1 MSATSPIP
9 GRRRYAWS
17 RGALILLSG
26 SLSLAVSVTLL
37 TGSQTAVAADRG
49 ARPSAA
55 PDEAVATEAAD
66 IPSARVAARLSG
78 KRVEALSERSETST
92 TWVNKDGSLT
102 TELTAGPVRF
112 RDKET
117 RDWRNVDLA
126 LAAGP
131 DGSVEPKA
139 HPRGLRLAGRTGTP
153 AASLKASRAATG
165 TDLVTLGE
173 GDQQITLQWKG
184 GLPAPKLRGTRAE
197 YVDAVP
203 GADVVVEATRTGFE
217 QFVEIKQRPA
227 DGYTYTLPLKAKG
240 LRAEQQKDGSVLFT
254 DAKRTKRAVM
264 PAPVMWDATVDE
276 VSGEHTRRV
285 PVAMKAVTRGSLV
298 DLVITPDAKFLADPA
313 TRYPVTVDPST
324 SSLGNV
330 FDTYVQQGETV
341 DWSADTELD
350 FGNPGTTNANG
361 TPRTAQSFISWNTAP
376 ISDALVS
383 NAELSLWN
391 FHSGNPDCKAYP
403 WEVWS
408 SPAATTA
415 SRWTNRP
422 VMTAKRATSTETR
435 GNAGCTAAPDG
446 WINADVTTLAQEWAS
461 AKTARGHMGLR
472 ATSETVVQQW
482 KRVNSANAAANP
494 PKLVVTYNYRP
505 RTGTKQEAGPPYF
518 SYSGAYTVNTVTPTL
533 RDTFVDPNGDKVNG
547 TFQIFDGTSDTQVGQ
562 VLVSPYVPS
571 GQTASVKVPAGVLT
585 HGKTYTFR
593 SSPYDG
599 THYNLDW
606 SARRTFTVDTSPP
619 SAPTQIVSTDY
630 PSGSWV
636 KGAGRPGVFTV
647 TPPAADHQWLEW
659 SLDDVTWTKVTTGG
673 STAARAIS
681 VTPPRDGTH
690 TLSVRSVD
698 KADNKSEAV
707 TYTFNAGPGGF
718 LQPSDSERTARRL
731 PLVAEADG
739 AKYNAVA
746 FSWRRSE
753 ADPWTAIPVAHVTAG
768 GVPLTAWP
776 VPLTNGR
783 NAPLVWTAAT
793 TVDPDG
799 TVQIKADFTGAS
811 AASGSSDPL
820 TVVVDRDADEAA
832 ADSVGPGS
840 VNLLTGDYT
849 LSASDVSYYGLS
861 VTRTASSRTPQAGA
875 EQQGQAAIFGPQWV
889 SGTTAELTESDYA
902 HIRRISDT
910 AVAVI
915 KADDTE
921 IHFTANA
928 GRTGWIPEP
937 GSQDLTLTGS
947 ISGSFTLSDTDA
959 VVTEF
964 AKPDPAVVTW
974 QVVSSRIEGLDVS
987 TTAISTETVLS
998 GGKTLARPKRVVAPT
1013 SANTNAVCLATPTT
1027 KGCRVLEFV
1036 YATATTATATAFGD
1050 YRGQVKE
1057 VQLYASGKSAT
1068 SSTAR
1073 AVATYQYDD
1082 AGRLRQEWNPRLA
1095 QSTQTQYAY
1104 DSAGRVTTYRSTTDQ
1119 PWTFTYGNA
1128 GTGPTAGEGMLLK
1141 ASHPALKQGTTSTVE
1156 GIAATTLVYDVPLTG
1171 TSAPYKMGAADV
1183 KVWGQTDAPTDATA
1197 VFPADAVPPSNTGAG
1212 LTAASYARANI
1223 SYLGV
1228 SGRTV
1233 NSATPG
1239 GHISASESD
1248 RFGNS
1253 VRDLTPVNRAVA
1265 LGITAEDR
1273 AVQADLGIAQLTS
1286 AERARLLSTSSVY
1299 DADGTRELEVL
1310 TPLRR
1315 VDLTADLK
1323 SGTTTLVPSGTSVT
1337 ARGWTVNEYDAGR
1350 PTNGTAV
1357 VKDQTTKVTAGA
1369 QLREHPGVHGETR
1382 ADQTLYDWTR
1392 GLPVKKIQDPGGL
1405 AITTSYEYDAK
1416 GQVIKELSPGATGT
1430 DAATRVTKHWSA
1442 TGTGACEGRPEWADL
1457 LCSNG
1462 PGGAI
1467 TGGGSNPGQLATST
1481 YEYDSWGNTTSISNT
1496 ANGVTRTTSTTYD
1509 NAGRATTVAVTGG
1522 VGTAVPTT
1530 TTGYDSETGR
1540 VLTVGSPTAGTIT
1553 KAYDTLGRLV
1563 SYTDADGG
1571 RTTTE
1576 YDLLNRTAKVS
1587 DTVPSVLTFTYD
1599 HTAEPRGLATRLT
1612 DSVAGV
1618 FSATYDPEGSLLTE
1632 KLPGG
1637 YTMTVR
1643 NDSVG
1648 TAIDRTYTR
1657 DSDAAVVYSDSTTA
1671 SVHNQ
1676 TTSHA
1681 GWSDQTYRYDAAGR
1695 LVTVQDT
1702 TDTVCTR
1709 RAYGFDGRT
1718 NRTTVT
1724 TATAA
1729 AGEDCPTGG
1738 GTATTTTYDSADR
1751 LNATGYT
1758 YDAFGRTTALP
1769 GGVTVGYYA
1778 NDMARQETSGTRRQT
1793 WAMDAALRLR
1803 SWTVEADTSG
1813 TWANVGTKTNHYDCD
1828 SDNPRWVVEDAAT
1841 GAVTRNLT
1849 SLAGGLAATTS
1860 ATGSTVLHLST
1871 IHGDIALQLPLDAA
1885 QAPVA
1890 LDTDE
1895 YGTPRA
1901 GQAATRYGWLGTK
1914 QRSAET
1920 VTGHTLMGVRL
1931 YNSTTGRFLSVDPVH
1946 GGGANRYGYPGDPV
1960 NQNDLDGRKWK
1971 CKAKCNI
1978 EGKGSHC
1985 TGHLWGAG
1993 SGKTKDGAVKD
2004 AKRDATQ
2011 QAPRGCYARHCRA
2024 YDCTKNRVKQWW
2036 DSNYS
2041 PRNMHR
2047 HNPPNWMRSANY
2059 KSWGVLFRNEV
2070 WRGTYGSFCGC
2081 SP

>member
-1 MSATSPIP
+1 M
-9 GRRRYAWS
+9 
-17 RGALILLSG
+17 SG

-37 TGSQTAVAADRG
+37 TVGETAVAAERG
-49 ARPSAA
+49 VRPLVT
-55 PDEAVATEAAD
+55 PNEAVATEAAD

-112 RDKET
+112 RDKDT
-117 RDWRNVDLA
+117 QDWRNVDLA

-153 AASLKASRAATG
+153 AASLKAAQTATG

-173 GDQQITLQWKG
+173 GEQQITLQWKG
-184 GLPAPKLRGTRAE
+184 GLPAPKLQGTRAE
-197 YVDAVP
+197 YVNAVP
-203 GADVVVEATRTGFE
+203 GADVVVQATRTGFE
-217 QFVEIKQRPA
+217 QYVEIKQRPTA
-227 DGYTYTLPLKAKG
+227 GGYTYTLPLRAKG
-240 LRAEQQKDGSVLFT
+240 LRAKQQKDGSVLFT
-254 DAKRTKRAVM
+254 DAKNTKRAVM

-285 PVAMKAVTRGSLV
+285 PVAMKAVTKGSTV

-313 TRYPVTVDPST
+313 TKYPVTVDPST

-350 FGNPGTTNANG
+350 IGNPGTTNADG

-383 NAELSLWN
+383 NAKLSLWN

-435 GNAGCTAAPDG
+435 GNVGCTAAPDG

-461 AKTARGHMGLR
+461 AKTTRGHMGLR
-472 ATSETVVQQW
+472 ATSESVIQQW
-482 KRVNSANAAANP
+482 KRVNSANATANP

-518 SYSGAYTVNTVTPTL
+518 SYTGAYTVNTVTPTL

-547 TFQIFDGTSDTQVGQ
+547 TFQIFDGTSDTQLGE

-571 GQTASVKVPAGVLT
+571 GQTASVKVPAGVLAN
-585 HGKTYTFR
+585 GKTYTFR
-593 SSPYDG
+593 TSPYDG
-599 THYNLDW
+599 DHYNLGW
-606 SARRTFTVDTSPP
+606 SARKTFTVDASAP
-619 SAPTQIVSTDY
+619 SAPTRVVSTDY
-630 PSGSWV
+630 PSDSWV
-636 KGAGRPGVFTV
+636 KGAGQAGVFTV

-659 SLDDVTWTKVTTGG
+659 SLDDVTWTKVSTAG
-673 STAARAIS
+673 STAAKAIS

-690 TLSVRSVD
+690 TLYVRSVD
-698 KADNKSEAV
+698 KADNKSEAIE
-707 TYTFNAGPGGF
+707 YTFNAGPGGF

-731 PLVAEADG
+731 PLVAEADA
-739 AKYNAVA
+739 AKYNAVS

-753 ADPWTAIPVAHVTAG
+753 ADAWIAIPVADVTAG
-768 GVPLTAWP
+768 GVPVTAWP

-799 TVQIKADFTGAS
+799 TVQIKADFTGAT
-811 AASGSSDPL
+811 AVSGSSNPL

-832 ADSVGPGS
+832 AEEIGPGS

-910 AVAVI
+910 AVAVV

-921 IHFTANA
+921 VHFTANS
-928 GRTGWIPEP
+928 GRTGWVPEP
-937 GSQDLTLTGS
+937 GSQDLILKGS
-947 ISGSFTLSDTDA
+947 TSGSFTLSDSEA

-974 QVVSSRIEGLDVS
+974 QVVSTRLEGLDVS
-987 TTAISTETVLS
+987 TTTMSTETVLTGS
-998 GGKTLARPKRVVAPT
+998 KTLARPKRIVAPT

-1050 YRGQVKE
+1050 YQGQVKE
-1057 VQLYASGKSAT
+1057 VQLYASARSAT
-1068 SSTAR
+1068 SATAR

-1104 DSAGRVTTYRSTTDQ
+1104 DSAGRVITYQSTTDQ
-1119 PWTFTYGNA
+1119 PWTFTYGKV
-1128 GTGPTAGEGMLLK
+1128 GSGSTAGEGMLLK
-1141 ASHPALKQGTTSTVE
+1141 SSRPALKQGTTSTLE
-1156 GIAATTLVYDVPLTG
+1156 GTAATTLVYDVPLTG

-1197 VFPADAVPPSNTGAG
+1197 VFPADAVPSSNTGAG

-1233 NSATPG
+1233 NSAAPG

-1248 RFGNS
+1248 RFGNT
-1253 VRDLTPVNRAVA
+1253 VRDLTPANRAIA
-1265 LGITAEDR
+1265 LGITAADR
-1273 AVQADLGIAQLTS
+1273 AAQANLGIAQLTS

-1299 DADGTRELEVL
+1299 DADGTRELEEL
-1310 TPLRR
+1310 SPLRR

-1350 PTNGTAV
+1350 PTDGTAG
-1357 VKDQTTKVTAGA
+1357 VKDQITKMTVGA
-1369 QLREHPGVHGETR
+1369 QVREHPGVQGETR
-1382 ADQTLYDWTR
+1382 ATQTVYDWTR

-1405 AITTSYEYDAK
+1405 AITTTYEYDAK
-1416 GQVIKELSPGATGT
+1416 GQVFKELSPGATGT
-1430 DAATRVTKHWSA
+1430 DAATRVTRYWSA
-1442 TGTGACEGRPEWADL
+1442 TGTAACEGRPEWADL
-1457 LCSNG
+1457 LCSIG

-1467 TGGGSNPGQLATST
+1467 TGGGSNPSQLATST
-1481 YEYDSWGNTTSISNT
+1481 YEYDAWGNTTSISNN
-1496 ANGVTRTTSTTYD
+1496 ANGLTRTTTTTYD
-1509 NAGRATTVAVTGG
+1509 GAGRATTVAVTGG
-1522 VGTAVPTT
+1522 VGETVPTT
-1530 TTGYDSETGR
+1530 TTGYDSVTGR
-1540 VLTVGSPTAGTIT
+1540 VLTVSSPTAGTIT
-1553 KAYDTLGRLV
+1553 KAYDTLGRLI

-1576 YDLLNRTAKVS
+1576 YELLDRPAKVS

-1599 HTAEPRGLATRLT
+1599 HTVEPRGLATKLT

-1643 NDSVG
+1643 NDSIG

-1657 DSDAAVVYSDSTTA
+1657 DSDSAVVYSDSTTA

-1702 TDTVCTR
+1702 SDTICTR
-1709 RAYGFDGRT
+1709 RAYGFDVRT

-1724 TATAA
+1724 KATAA
-1729 AGEDCPTGG
+1729 AGADCPTSG

-1769 GGVTVGYYA
+1769 GSVTAGYYA
-1778 NDMARQETSGTRRQT
+1778 NDMARQETTSTRRQT

-1803 SWTVEADTSG
+1803 SWTVEANTSG

-1828 SDNPRWVVEDAAT
+1828 SDNPRWVVEDAST

-1860 ATGSTVLHLST
+1860 ATGSTVLQLST

-2024 YDCTKNRVKQWW
+2024 YDCTKNRVRQSW
-2036 DSNYS
+2036 DGNYD
-2041 PRNMHR
+2041 PRTMHR
-2047 HNPPNWMRSANY
+2047 HNAPNWMRRANHN
-2059 KSWGVLFRNEV
+2059 SWGILFRSEV